1 MQLQNLIDWWKQI
14 QFAYPTMLSLFA
26 FIPFLIW
33 WYVGKSNRAQAT
45 FTVSTS
51 RAFAVSTFKS
61 FLRHLPFILRLLALS
76 SIIIALARP
85 QRHVDERMTKGEGID
100 IILCIDVSGSML
112 SKDFLPNRLEA
123 AKEVARQF
131 ILERPIDRIG
141 LVAALVASLLR
152 WRALRPARSW
162 LGGTTAT
169 DRQMSPRAIAT
180 ASAMPAAATARTLQA

>member
-1 MQLQNLIDWWKQI
+1 MQLQNLVDWWKQI

-33 WYVGKSNRAQAT
+33 WYVSKSNKAQAT

-51 RAFAVSTFKS
+51 RAFTVSTFKS

-123 AKEVARQF
+123 AKEVAKQF

-141 LVAALVASLLR
+141 LVIFSGEAY
-152 WRALRPARSW
+152 
-162 LGGTTAT
+162 T
-169 DRQMSPRAIAT
+169 
-180 ASAMPAAATARTLQA
+180 